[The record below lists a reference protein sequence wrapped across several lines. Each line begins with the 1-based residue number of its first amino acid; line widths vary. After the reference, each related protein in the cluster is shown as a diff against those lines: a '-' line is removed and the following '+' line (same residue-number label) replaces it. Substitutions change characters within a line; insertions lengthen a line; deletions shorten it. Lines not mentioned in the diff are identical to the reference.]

1 MSYLVGLTGGIGSG
15 KSTVANL
22 FAAQGVRIVDTDLI
36 AHQLTQA
43 GGAALTAIR
52 DKFGGAFIDSHGAL
66 DRSKMRNLIFE
77 NPAEK
82 AILESILHPLILA
95 QAKLQAAAPPAD
107 APYTII
113 VVPLL
118 FESGHYADWLHHIVT
133 VDCPEESQIVRA
145 MQRSKMDESA
155 VRAIMAQQLGRA
167 ERIRL
172 ADEVIRND
180 GSLDDLKKQVVGM
193 HRRLSVLAAESD

>member
-1 MSYLVGLTGGIGSG
+1 
-15 KSTVANL
+15 
-22 FAAQGVRIVDTDLI
+22 
-36 AHQLTQA
+36 
-43 GGAALTAIR
+43 
-52 DKFGGAFIDSHGAL
+52 
-66 DRSKMRNLIFE
+66 
-77 NPAEK
+77 
-82 AILESILHPLILA
+82 
-95 QAKLQAAAPPAD
+95 
-107 APYTII
+107 
-113 VVPLL
+113 
-118 FESGHYADWLHHIVT
+118 